1 MHKDIM
7 VLRAQ
12 VIESK
17 VKPSHPVGEL
27 SVDAFGRTR
36 TYVDRGHRL
45 RCLLAMGRV
54 DYGESDDLIPRE
66 PGIKVLGASSDH
78 TILDV
83 EGATRRL
90 KTGDV
95 LEFDLCYAT
104 MVYLTGSKSVH
115 IYYKNET

>member
-1 MHKDIM
+1 MDFMHKDIM
-7 VLRAQ
+7 VLRSQ

-54 DYGESDDLIPRE
+54 DYGESDDSS
-66 PGIKVLGASSDH
+66 PGSRASRCWAPPP
-78 TILDV
+78 TILFWMWRAPP
-83 EGATRRL
+83 G
-90 KTGDV
+90 G
-95 LEFDLCYAT
+95 
-104 MVYLTGSKSVH
+104 
-115 IYYKNET
+115 